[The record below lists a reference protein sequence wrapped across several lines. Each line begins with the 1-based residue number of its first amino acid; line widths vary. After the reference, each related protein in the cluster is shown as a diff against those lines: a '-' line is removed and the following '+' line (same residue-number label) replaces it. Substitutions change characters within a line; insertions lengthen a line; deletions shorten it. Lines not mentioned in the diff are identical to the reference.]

1 MRPWLSVWGSGRHTG
16 PCADVAGPVALRGR
30 RRVILWGRYR
40 TRQRRPAVARFAS
53 QHDML
58 YSADGN
64 IDTPGYDFPL
74 LRKGNRRGYNNVLA
88 GRWQDLPVK
97 EADYWYSDTGTA
109 GPDGSGS
116 TCVQFSIVVV
126 HRAATMP
133 HVSVQAKNLFT
144 RAAESTWACTT
155 SISDPRTSTRSSG

>member
-1 MRPWLSVWGSGRHTG
+1 M
-16 PCADVAGPVALRGR
+16 
-30 RRVILWGRYR
+30 ILWGRYR

-53 QHDML
+53 QHDMS
-58 YSADGN
+58 YSADGK

-74 LRKGNRRGYNNVLA
+74 LRKGNRRDYNNVLA

-97 EADYWYSDTGTA
+97 EADYCYSDTRTA

-116 TCVQFSIVVV
+116 TYVQFSIVVV
-126 HRAATMP
+126 HLAATMP

-155 SISDPRTSTRSSG
+155 SISDPRNSTRSSG